1 MTSIRKAKKLGIYKP
16 KKFDKS
22 LYRDVQAQVNE
33 VNKRLRNLKRE
44 GEYGSWA
51 SKKLFNRLDDSA
63 MNVLKYNRKG
73 KNKEVLQIKLN
84 KNLTNTNL
92 IDIQKSTS
100 QFLKS
105 KTSTIRGIESTKKKT
120 IESIRKTLNERDG
133 AKVTEEDAKFY
144 YELLDNNDFREYVD
158 KIGASSMW
166 NLVDTSIEKLDNQ
179 KDWIARLNMYAMT
192 MNDKDM
198 RNRAKNLYNKYI
210 KPRKARQRKPRQ
222 KKK

>member
-1 MTSIRKAKKLGIYKP
+1 MTSIRKAKKLGIYKQ
-16 KKFDKS
+16 KKFDSS
-22 LYRDVQAQVNE
+22 LYRNVQAQVNE

-63 MNVLKYNRKG
+63 MKVLKYNRKG
-73 KNKEVLQIKLN
+73 KDKQVLQIKLN

-92 IDIQKSTS
+92 INIQKSTS

-133 AKVTEEDAKFY
+133 AKVTDEDAKFY

-166 NLVDTSIEKLDNQ
+166 NLIDTSIEKLDNQ
-179 KDWIARLNMYAMT
+179 KDWIERLNMYAMT

-198 RNRAKNLYNKYI
+198 RNRAKNLYKKYI